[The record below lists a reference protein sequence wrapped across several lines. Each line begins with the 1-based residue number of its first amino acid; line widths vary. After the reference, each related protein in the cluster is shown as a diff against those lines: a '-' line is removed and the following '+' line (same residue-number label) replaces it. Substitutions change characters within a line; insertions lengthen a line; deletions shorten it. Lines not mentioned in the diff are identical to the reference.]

1 MTFDPKRYGWL
12 DEDAIE
18 KYGYDESGAVA
29 KYGVSEE
36 QPSLSLNA
44 EQLDKPNDMSRDKS
58 GVGTTGQP
66 GSSKEQET
74 VNSTNGYDPYSR
86 TRKAIEDANKNWRQ
100 MLIDSHTK
108 RQEENRKQ
116 VRNAQ
121 ILGIGKALGDM
132 IGAIW
137 GGVASSRNNATAVV
151 PAAQAS
157 KTAEQVERLIRE
169 GVVSAKDYD
178 NMMLNLAMQKG
189 KDEIALAR
197 AYDEFGLKQK
207 DAEWRAEQA
216 RIQREWEEQQK
227 AADRKYNE
235 EQKEKD
241 RQWEKEFRQEQWD
254 HDKNTKKQP
263 IVAKGTGGANKQG
276 FSGVDSPAIMSY
288 INDNII
294 TEYTGEYEQIN
305 PYTGISERRTGTMR
319 VSAAD
324 QDKQRQALLQQV
336 TNINRH
342 YKIPAKMPDS
352 HYNEWV
358 EFINY
363 IKDDNARGKIN
374 EMIAAGAK
382 ASQII
387 ELLHD
392 YSLDYIY
399 KSLMK

>member
-1 MTFDPKRYGWL
+1 MGYIEQLNEVNEAAWW
-12 DEDAIE
+12 E
-18 KYGYDESGAVA
+18 KYGDFDTDKANQTAELNGDS
-29 KYGVSEE
+29 SDIEE
-36 QPSLSLNA
+36 F
-44 EQLDKPNDMSRDKS
+44 DKPDDMSWDKP
-58 GVGTTGQP
+58 GIDTTGQQ

-74 VNSTNGYDPYSR
+74 VDSTNGYDPYSR
-86 TRKAIEDANKNWRQ
+86 TRKAMEDANKNWRQ
-100 MLIDSHTK
+100 MLIESHTK

-178 NMMLNLAMQKG
+178 NMMLNLALQKG

-227 AADRKYNE
+227 AADRKYNA

-241 RQWEKEFRQEQWD
+241 RQWKSKFREEEWAHDDKVSKKKSSGGGGGGTYRDSLSDNPAVMEYIEGLIDVTYEGSNMFTDPLTGMTKER
-254 HDKNTKKQP
+254 KT
-263 IVAKGTGGANKQG
+263 
-276 FSGVDSPAIMSY
+276 
-288 INDNII
+288 
-294 TEYTGEYEQIN
+294 
-305 PYTGISERRTGTMR
+305 
-319 VSAAD
+319 VSRIGAAD
-324 QDKQRQALLQQV
+324 QDKQR
-336 TNINRH
+336 
-342 YKIPAKMPDS
+342 
-352 HYNEWV
+352 
-358 EFINY
+358 EFWL
-363 IKDDNARGKIN
+363 KKIN
-374 EMIAAGAK
+374 NIHRYYGVP
-382 ASQII
+382 
-387 ELLHD
+387 
-392 YSLDYIY
+392 
-399 KSLMK
+399 KSAP